1 MPLEIVRGDI
11 AEVEAEAAAVE
22 LSIAPGGRAKQMLDK
37 MKESFGLDTPLE
49 PGMADIELAKSG
61 RTRFIIR
68 AAIPKWQGGGAGEQ
82 DALAKGLRQRHEPGA
97 GVRPAL
103 RGLPAAGHG
112 ERLPRG
118 PGAAHGEGRAERR
131 SRERQHED
139 NTGARPGCGRSVSK
153 APRQQAAA
161 LLL

>member
-61 RTRFIIR
+61 RTRFVIR

-82 DALAKGLRQRHEPGA
+82 DALARACANAMSLAREFGLRSVAFPLLGTESGYPEDL
-97 GVRPAL
+97 AL
-103 RGLPAAGHG
+103 RTEKAVLNVALVNDNMKIILVLAPDVG
-112 ERLPRG
+112 E
-118 PGAAHGEGRAERR
+118 A
-131 SRERQHED
+131 
-139 NTGARPGCGRSVSK
+139 
-153 APRQQAAA
+153 
-161 LLL
+161 